1 MKILFLLLV
10 LFVPSSLMAQFYPS
24 PEYVIF
30 GSPALQGDEE
40 RINELLSSFT
50 EAWSNQDAS
59 GVADLHTNDA
69 NWTNA
74 FGRTFR
80 GADSLEIFL
89 RESLFPNY
97 PVAVSEIEMQNFQPL
112 SRRYIGSDAAVIHA
126 YTTSQRGSAL
136 SGNERRIYFDFV
148 LARTNAGWKI
158 AHQTI
163 SDIREV
169 RN

>member
-1 MKILFLLLV
+1 MEATVWDILTGEA
-10 LFVPSSLMAQFYPS
+10 LFALPN
-24 PEYVIF
+24 F
-30 GSPALQGDEE
+30 GYFE
-40 RINELLSSFT
+40 F
-50 EAWSNQDAS
+50 W
-59 GVADLHTNDA
+59 

-80 GADSLEIFL
+80 GADSLETFL
-89 RESLFPNY
+89 RENLFPNY
-97 PVAVSEIEMQNFQPL
+97 PVATSEIEMQNFQPL

-126 YTTSQRGSAL
+126 YTSSQRGSAL

-148 LARTNAGWKI
+148 LARTNEGWKI

-163 SDIREV
+163 SDIREI